1 MASLTVSAARK
12 MALVVALA
20 ALVAIWGPPVAAET
34 RAIEAGEPAP
44 AGGVWLDDQ
53 AAERLAQDLG
63 RARRDMAEMEVIRS
77 ALAERAAQVEDLT
90 RHVTALQ
97 DAVANLQG
105 QAATAARLDEVRA
118 QVDEITTKALR
129 LAASSLDTQ
138 AKLNEANLRVLEQ
151 ANKALETAN
160 AEIARLRTR
169 GIWDDVK
176 SLMFGLAAF
185 FAGKAW

>member
-1 MASLTVSAARK
+1 
-12 MALVVALA
+12 MALVAALA
-20 ALVAIWGPPVAAET
+20 ALMALWGGSVVAET

-53 AAERLAQDLG
+53 AAERAAQDLQEARK
-63 RARRDMAEMEVIRS
+63 RAAELEVARA

-90 RHVTALQ
+90 RHVTALK

-105 QAATAARLDEVRA
+105 QAATAARLDEVRG

-138 AKLNEANLRVLEQ
+138 AKLNEANLRTLEQ
-151 ANKALETAN
+151 SNKALEMVN